1 MIFIGDE
8 TTFHNDKGREYQF
21 TTSSKGSYH
30 CDYVKRRETIKDINW
45 FDILSLFFKEVD
57 QRRKFTEDGSIDVG
71 EGGEIVKFQ
80 IRGRTTERRKR

>member
-1 MIFIGDE
+1 MTKEENINSQRQAKVHIIV
-8 TTFHNDKGREYQF
+8 
-21 TTSSKGSYH
+21 TTSKG
-30 CDYVKRRETIKDINW
+30 RETIKDINW